1 MFIYYENIASL
12 QLFPIRIIFSAGLY
26 RRGISPNNNLS
37 SPRNNRYPRGRIEI
51 GICVGVQVTS
61 VARAN
66 NETGVHHFT
75 LHTFSISNK
84 YLEAKRSVYTKEV
97 GHFGGLPTRARGIG
111 YSTLSPPV
119 HFRYS
124 SRPGWEGVILNQRC
138 PTSCKPTLDHKK

>member
-1 MFIYYENIASL
+1 MFREVLSVRFEWYLQTHVRSFSNHFGSSTDTYRHLRTLTYPPNARYHPNIKPHRNTHENLFIYYENIASL

-37 SPRNNRYPRGRIEI
+37 SPRNNRFLHGKIEK

-75 LHTFSISNK
+75 LHTFSI
-84 YLEAKRSVYTKEV
+84 
-97 GHFGGLPTRARGIG
+97 
-111 YSTLSPPV
+111 
-119 HFRYS
+119 
-124 SRPGWEGVILNQRC
+124 
-138 PTSCKPTLDHKK
+138 